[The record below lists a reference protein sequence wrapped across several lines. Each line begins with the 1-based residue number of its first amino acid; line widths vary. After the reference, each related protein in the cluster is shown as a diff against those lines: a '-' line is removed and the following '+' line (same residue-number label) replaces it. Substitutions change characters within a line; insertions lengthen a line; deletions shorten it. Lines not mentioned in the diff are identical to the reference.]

1 MRPCAVGEL
10 VGRQEIE
17 FHCHKHYRWPGG
29 GVHGGEHEMDG
40 GGHVGSRAADGP
52 CKHLHI
58 GQGENEGEGGR

>member
-10 VGRQEIE
+10 VGRQESN
-17 FHCHKHYRWPGG
+17 FTATSTTGGQGG

-52 CKHLHI
+52 CKHLYI
-58 GQGENEGEGGR
+58 GQGGNEGEGGR